1 MKKNIA
7 IGLALFTLLTLV
19 ISACAIR
26 DTAGSASGPTV
37 HMGGASFIQSSI
49 TIKKGDTLTLVDD
62 AAVPH
67 VITNGTWDNGKMK
80 TEKEAGA
87 PTVSLNYTGNDTLS
101 TPAFTTAGTF
111 KLLCTIHGNMNLT
124 VTVQ

>member
-7 IGLALFTLLTLV
+7 IGLALFTLFTL
-19 ISACAIR
+19 ILSACAIR
-26 DTAGSASGPTV
+26 DTAGGASGPSV
-37 HMGGASFIQSSI
+37 HMGGASFIQPSI
-49 TIKKGDTLTLVDD
+49 TIKKGDTLTIIDD

-67 VITNGTWDNGKMK
+67 VITNGTWDNGKMV
-80 TEKEAGA
+80 TQKEANA
-87 PTVSLNYTGNDTLS
+87 PAINMNFTGNDTIA
-101 TPAFTTAGTF
+101 TPAFTTAGTY